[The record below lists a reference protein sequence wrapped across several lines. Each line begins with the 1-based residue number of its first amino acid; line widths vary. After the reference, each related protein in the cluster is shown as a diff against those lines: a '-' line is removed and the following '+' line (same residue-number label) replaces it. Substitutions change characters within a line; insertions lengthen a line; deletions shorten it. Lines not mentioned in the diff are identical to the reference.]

1 MDVSQAIKNVLY
13 KINEILSRD
22 PGEEI
27 RKIRIS
33 EKSLKKVL
41 AANFNLNNL
50 YIRHAIRFTVAMV
63 LALTLV
69 YLTRERSVIWVT
81 MGVLIIL
88 KPDITS
94 TIDNLI
100 SRVGFNLFAI
110 IIAIIIS
117 FIFPH
122 QLLIWI
128 AIIMLFLFRA
138 FYPNNMG
145 LALIAITVFIVLAWP
160 TGTVYDNAISRL
172 VDIALGGFIAFICA
186 YLILPSRVTVN
197 LPDQLYNTI
206 KTNIKYANQV
216 LITTPK
222 NFNYK
227 KLSESLKNYLMAENN
242 LEAAV
247 KKLDDNLN
255 DITDDI
261 TLYHEFILT
270 NNKLSADLTAL
281 IGILTENK
289 DALADQDTLT
299 SEVKK
304 SLQNLENLLNGDIK
318 PLKFTMDNNSLH
330 YTYNKTKELEQL
342 LNWINYDLK
351 LLNKGLEIADET
363 GVIKRY
369 TKLT

>member
-1 MDVSQAIKNVLY
+1 MIMDVSQAIKNVLY

-69 YLTRERSVIWVT
+69 YLSRERSVIWVT

-122 QLLIWI
+122 
-128 AIIMLFLFRA
+128 
-138 FYPNNMG
+138 
-145 LALIAITVFIVLAWP
+145 
-160 TGTVYDNAISRL
+160 
-172 VDIALGGFIAFICA
+172 
-186 YLILPSRVTVN
+186 
-197 LPDQLYNTI
+197 
-206 KTNIKYANQV
+206 
-216 LITTPK
+216 
-222 NFNYK
+222 
-227 KLSESLKNYLMAENN
+227 
-242 LEAAV
+242 
-247 KKLDDNLN
+247 
-255 DITDDI
+255 
-261 TLYHEFILT
+261 
-270 NNKLSADLTAL
+270 
-281 IGILTENK
+281 
-289 DALADQDTLT
+289 
-299 SEVKK
+299 
-304 SLQNLENLLNGDIK
+304 
-318 PLKFTMDNNSLH
+318 
-330 YTYNKTKELEQL
+330 
-342 LNWINYDLK
+342 
-351 LLNKGLEIADET
+351 
-363 GVIKRY
+363 
-369 TKLT
+369 